1 MILINIDEPSL
12 KLFILWKWDIDKNT
26 KEKKDLKVNR
36 LSVKHLNGFFIC
48 LLLCLSNDC
57 LLQMFK

>member
-1 MILINIDEPSL
+1 MILIKIDEPNL

-36 LSVKHLNGFFIC
+36 LSV
-48 LLLCLSNDC
+48 ST
-57 LLQMFK
+57 

>member
-36 LSVKHLNGFFIC
+36 LSVN
-48 LLLCLSNDC
+48 
-57 LLQMFK
+57 